1 MTAELDTLGAFLA
14 AFPGKTE
21 AAPGGPLAVALGE
34 TIAAARSA
42 HPQIAVDDPT
52 FAAYLAERLDPDAGP
67 GVQLGKLDAPDLY
80 LACGCLHADPVA
92 VADFDGEPM
101 SVVIP
106 AIRGMRGDLAAA
118 EDIAQEIRERL
129 LVGGGERGPRIA
141 DYKGRGRLKRWVKAI
156 AVRTFLNNKR
166 GQKREV
172 LVDDEPVLDSLT
184 EPSDPQLALLKDK
197 YRAQFSTSFASAM
210 ESLSSEDKLV
220 LRHAHIDNLRL
231 EEIGKALGVSRA
243 TAHRRLIRAREALAK
258 ATEDQLGRTLGVS
271 AGEVASI
278 RRLVQSQVVVSV
290 RRLLSDD

>member
-1 MTAELDTLGAFLA
+1 VELDNLGAFLA
-14 AFPGKTE
+14 AFPGKAE
-21 AAPGGPLAVALGE
+21 AEPGGPLGLALTAALE
-34 TIAAARSA
+34 TARSA
-42 HPQIAVDDPT
+42 HPDIALDAST
-52 FAAYLAERLDPDAGP
+52 FAAHIAARLDPDGEPAG
-67 GVQLGKLDAPDLY
+67 QIAKLDSADLY

-101 SVVIP
+101 SVVLP
-106 AIRGMRGDLAAA
+106 AIRGMRGDQAEA
-118 EDIAQEIRERL
+118 EDIAQELRERL
-129 LVGGGERGPRIA
+129 LVGGGERGPRIG

-172 LVDDEPVLDSLT
+172 LVDDEPVLDALT
-184 EPSDPQLALLKDK
+184 EPSDPQLALLKNK

-210 ESLSSEDKLV
+210 ESLSSDDKLV

-258 ATEDQLGRTLGVS
+258 ATEDQLGQALGVS
-271 AGEVASI
+271 AGEIASI